1 MSVAIII
8 PTYYHFAYAQL
19 AIESAARTPNATLL
33 IIDDGS
39 PDWPSERIIRGWIPS
54 HVPFIVQRYDKNA
67 GSLTRSWNT
76 GIRHARNLGCEF
88 VVCGNADL
96 VFPVGW
102 WEPIEMLLADFDFV
116 GPLTNAPGHSRDQR
130 IERVLPDYVLSD
142 DPDDIDQ
149 TQREITGGGS
159 ATSRLNGFCFAG
171 RVSAFD
177 RLGGFNPAKP
187 MAGNEDDLFQRA
199 AANGMTLGIAPSFV
213 FHYRSVARGLK
224 GRSLEG
230 GAMRLAS
237 TPSRLTDPCI
247 YRSNQPINRGKVCC
261 GKLYRYECA
270 KGVTGSTT
278 QLLGIVQVHDCE
290 RCDQYE

>member
-8 PTYYHFAYAQL
+8 PTYSHFAYAQL
-19 AIESAARTPNATLL
+19 AIESAARTPGATLL
-33 IIDDGS
+33 VIDDGS
-39 PDWPSERIIRGWIPS
+39 PDWPSERIIRGWIPA
-54 HVPFIVQRYDKNA
+54 HVPFIIQRYDKNA

-76 GIRHARNLGCEF
+76 GIRHARNLGCEY

-102 WEPIEMLLADFDFV
+102 WEPMEELFEHFYFV
-116 GPLTNAPGHSRDQR
+116 GPLTNAPGHSREQR

-149 TQREITGGGS
+149 AQREITGGGS

-177 RLGGFNPAKP
+177 RLGGFNPARP

-213 FHYRSVARGLK
+213 FHYRSVSRGLK
-224 GRSLEG
+224 VNRLEG
-230 GAMRLAS
+230 GAMRLAG
-237 TPSRLTDPCI
+237 C
-247 YRSNQPINRGKVCC
+247 GGC
-261 GKLYRYECA
+261 GK
-270 KGVTGSTT
+270 G
-278 QLLGIVQVHDCE
+278 
-290 RCDQYE
+290 